1 MTRNSRLAR
10 WGTARLSRRLSR
22 SIPILG
28 AAIAAAT
35 VVATMRRKGV
45 ISGVLDTGL
54 NALPGIG
61 AAKNVIEF
69 ARGRDFFPDRP
80 RPMPSTPGASGATGS
95 RPVSTRPS

>member
-1 MTRNSRLAR
+1 MPLAENPYMALTERLAR
-10 WGTARLSRRLSR
+10 WGGARLSKRVSR

-35 VVATMRRKGV
+35 VVAAMRRKGV
-45 ISGVLDTGL
+45 ISGALDTGL

-61 AAKNVIEF
+61 AAKNVIEI

-80 RPMPSTPGASGATGS
+80 RSVPT
-95 RPVSTRPS
+95 RRVS